1 MLNFLSAS
9 ENSGVSMLIDWAREN
24 IIPLSVI
31 AAVGI
36 VICAV
41 IYICFFKKINAL
53 IKKYREIIVYVIFG
67 GLTTVLNMVI
77 HFGLM
82 KFTKLHELVIVFIA
96 WVFAVI
102 FAYIVNKLWVFQSKS
117 FEKDVLVHEIVSFT
131 GARVLSLGIEEV
143 IFLIFVTWLHMSQGI
158 IKIAAGV
165 IVVII
170 NYIFSKLL
178 IFKNKNQK

>member
-9 ENSGVSMLIDWAREN
+9 ENSTFSALLDWALEN
-24 IIPLSVI
+24 IILLSIV
-31 AAVGI
+31 AAVCML
-36 VICAV
+36 VCAV
-41 IYICFFKKINAL
+41 IYICFYKKINAL
-53 IKKYREIIVYVIFG
+53 IKKYREIIVYIIVG
-67 GLTTVLNMVI
+67 GLTTALNMVI

-131 GARVLSLGIEEV
+131 GARVLSLGIEEL
-143 IFLIFVTWLHMSQGI
+143 IFLIFVTWLAMSQGI
-158 IKIAAGV
+158 IKIVAGV
-165 IVVII
+165 IVIII

-178 IFKNKNQK
+178 IFKNKSQE